1 MRHVLVVALVLGC
14 RPDALP
20 EPPTTPT
27 CEPTAVV
34 PVHQLTATQLERALS
49 DLMGVTADVSALPL
63 ESRLNGFSN
72 QTGVASVGELHSSQL
87 TRVTEDVAT
96 AAVGMDDVPIA
107 VVEFEDFAQ
116 PVGTVDDLSATGD
129 GVWWTLSWDETHL
142 DLPLEVAETGTYRL
156 VLRSRWIVGSEVI
169 VHDPVPPL
177 AHVSLDGEAT
187 LDAEVVGTYW
197 DPKPLEVV
205 VHLEAGAHD
214 LDLDLEWRGTR
225 QTVAGDNS
233 VGFDAVE
240 LLGPLTGRDTPL
252 RARLAACG
260 DPQEACAR
268 EVAAE
273 VARRAW
279 RRSPTPAEVDAL
291 GDLIDLALA
300 EGDPAHVGLGLA
312 LEAIVLSPSFLF
324 VDTTNADGRLDDAA
338 LASRLALTVWSSV
351 PDAAL
356 LDCVDRG
363 ALLEDGPCGLTAQL
377 ARMLEDPRASAL
389 VDGFGFEWLEVDR
402 LESVFRDPEVHPEFD
417 PAAMLAETRDLLAMA
432 WQDGMPVDEL
442 LHPEDALLAQRSV
455 LTATSQPTRTSPTL
469 RGAFVLSKL
478 LCEPPEPPPDEVP
491 ELGDSPADLRD
502 QLSEHVSNP
511 ACASCH
517 AGIDPYGLALEHY
530 DAVGAW
536 RDVYDSGRPVDATTA
551 LPSGHA
557 VSGAD
562 DLFVALQADPAV
574 AACVAEH
581 LFTWSLGHRPAD
593 EDVVITQMAA
603 APTLPAMLEILVTS
617 DSYLCAAR

>member
-1 MRHVLVVALVLGC
+1 
-14 RPDALP
+14 
-20 EPPTTPT
+20 
-27 CEPTAVV
+27 
-34 PVHQLTATQLERALS
+34 
-49 DLMGVTADVSALPL
+49 
-63 ESRLNGFSN
+63 
-72 QTGVASVGELHSSQL
+72 
-87 TRVTEDVAT
+87 
-96 AAVGMDDVPIA
+96 
-107 VVEFEDFAQ
+107 
-116 PVGTVDDLSATGD
+116 
-129 GVWWTLSWDETHL
+129 
-142 DLPLEVAETGTYRL
+142 
-156 VLRSRWIVGSEVI
+156 
-169 VHDPVPPL
+169 
-177 AHVSLDGEAT
+177 
-187 LDAEVVGTYW
+187 
-197 DPKPLEVV
+197 
-205 VHLEAGAHD
+205 
-214 LDLDLEWRGTR
+214 
-225 QTVAGDNS
+225 
-233 VGFDAVE
+233 
-240 LLGPLTGRDTPL
+240 
-252 RARLAACG
+252 
-260 DPQEACAR
+260 
-268 EVAAE
+268 
-273 VARRAW
+273 
-279 RRSPTPAEVDAL
+279 
-291 GDLIDLALA
+291 
-300 EGDPAHVGLGLA
+300 
-312 LEAIVLSPSFLF
+312 
-324 VDTTNADGRLDDAA
+324 
-338 LASRLALTVWSSV
+338 
-351 PDAAL
+351 
-356 LDCVDRG
+356 
-363 ALLEDGPCGLTAQL
+363 
-377 ARMLEDPRASAL
+377 
-389 VDGFGFEWLEVDR
+389 
-402 LESVFRDPEVHPEFD
+402 
-417 PAAMLAETRDLLAMA
+417 
-432 WQDGMPVDEL
+432 MPVDEL